1 MEIKSL
7 IHQVSIEFIS
17 TMMFHVIGSISP
29 TAIANGLALIVM
41 VYYSA
46 KISGG
51 HLNPAVSFTFLIL
64 GHINIIEFFAYILS
78 QFSGAIVGG
87 LLIAA
92 LIPGASIGQTIQSD
106 MYSTGCFTP
115 IKDLSDSEVF
125 FWEFVFTTIFIIPIF
140 SVVWYTQNKNGYGNT
155 GPIIVGLSLFSNA
168 LACGPYTGAS
178 LNPARSL
185 GSFAVFDCE
194 YRNIYTY
201 ILGEFLGGFCAA
213 LFIMPWYGIS
223 NKPWYASETLTAYLL
238 SGSKHNIEIK
248 TI

>member
-1 MEIKSL
+1 MEIGSL
-7 IHQVSIEFIS
+7 AHKVSMEFIS
-17 TMMFHVIGSISP
+17 TMVFHIIGSICP

-51 HLNPAVSFTFLIL
+51 HLNPAVSFTFFIL
-64 GHINIIEFFAYILS
+64 GHINMIEFFAYMVS

-87 LLIAA
+87 LFIAA
-92 LIPGASIGQTIQSD
+92 LMPNMNVGDDNNTT
-106 MYSTGCFTP
+106 TGCFAP
-115 IKDLSDSEVF
+115 IKELSNGRVF
-125 FWEFVFTTIFIIPIF
+125 FWEFLFTTMFIIPIF

-185 GSFAVFDCE
+185 GSYTVFHCE
-194 YRNIYTY
+194 YRDVYTY
-201 ILGEFLGGFCAA
+201 VLGEFLGGLCAA
-213 LFIMPWYGIS
+213 FFIMPWYGIS
-223 NKPWYASETLTAYLL
+223 STAWYRENLSSMIPYVT
-238 SGSKHNIEIK
+238 SGSKNNIEIR
-248 TI
+248 TL